1 MVPLKVQSP
10 DSLKEICEAGETAAR
25 QFILSKLNK
34 KLLRSLDIRV
44 TTEKKGG
51 ITFKV
56 EVFIDIEPVLEVDA
70 DELADKATEV
80 ALSAI
85 DEKMRG
91 KKLG

>member
-1 MVPLKVQSP
+1 MVLLKGLSP
-10 DSLKEICEAGETAAR
+10 NSLKELCEAGETAAR
-25 QFILSKLNK
+25 QFVLSRLNK
-34 KLLRSLDIRV
+34 KLIRSLDIQV
-44 TTEKKGG
+44 ITETRGG

-56 EVFIDIEPVLEVDA
+56 EVFIDVEPVLKIDV
-70 DELADKATEV
+70 DELADMATEA

>member
-1 MVPLKVQSP
+1 VVLLKGLSP
-10 DSLKEICEAGETAAR
+10 NSLKELCEAGETAAH
-25 QFILSKLNK
+25 QFVLSRLNK
-34 KLLRSLDIRV
+34 KLIRSLDIQV
-44 TTEKKGG
+44 ITEKRGG

-56 EVFIDIEPVLEVDA
+56 EVFIDIEPVLKIDI
-70 DELADKATEV
+70 DELADMATEA